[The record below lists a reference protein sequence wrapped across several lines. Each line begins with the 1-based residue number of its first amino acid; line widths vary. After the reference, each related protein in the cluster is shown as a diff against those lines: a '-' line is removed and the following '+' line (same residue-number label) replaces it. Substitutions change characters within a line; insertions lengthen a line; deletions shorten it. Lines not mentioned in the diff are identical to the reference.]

1 MLPSANW
8 QALNGR
14 QADECP
20 IMADYRIYTGG
31 TNGHF
36 AGVEDIECAD
46 DQEAV
51 QKAQQVLD
59 GKDIELWERGRFI
72 VRLKSKPK

>member
-1 MLPSANW
+1 MPN
-8 QALNGR
+8 
-14 QADECP
+14 
-20 IMADYRIYTGG
+20 YRIYTVGG
-31 TNGHF
+31 DGHF
-36 AGVEDIECAD
+36 SGVEDIKCVD

-72 VRLKSKPK
+72 MRLTSKSKSQ